1 MVYSDQDEEKE
12 AQDDSADCI
21 YQKLL
26 RGKEA
31 TTKLQRMLVPGM
43 QSGPGS
49 ENKRKSFS

>member
-1 MVYSDQDEEKE
+1 MFYSEQDEEKE

-31 TTKLQRMLVPGM
+31 TTNNVITKTAEDV
-43 QSGPGS
+43 GPRDAVWAW
-49 ENKRKSFS
+49 K